1 MFIRNNKIMKITDLV
16 EKDDLLCDPN
26 KDFVPYS
33 GKVEGNVKG
42 ELIDG
47 MLNGEWV
54 ELFENGKIA
63 SIINYNKN
71 KMSGNY
77 KTFYSNGNAKEEG
90 KVYDNKWDGLFS
102 NYYENGNLRE
112 KKNYNKGTLKWKVQL
127 LLQ

>member
-1 MFIRNNKIMKITDLV
+1 MKITDLV

-26 KDFVPYS
+26 KDFVPYT

-63 SIINYNKN
+63 SMINYYKN

-90 KVYDNKWDGLFS
+90 KYMTI
-102 NYYENGNLRE
+102 NGMDYSVTTM
-112 KKNYNKGTLKWKVQL
+112 KMVI
-127 LLQ
+127 

>member
-1 MFIRNNKIMKITDLV
+1 MFMRNNKVMKITDLV

-26 KDFVPYS
+26 KDFAPYT

-54 ELFENGKIA
+54 QHFENGKIA
-63 SIINYNKN
+63 SLINYKKN

-90 KVYDNKWDGLFS
+90 KVYDNKWDGQFS
-102 NYYENGNLRE
+102 NYYENGNLR
-112 KKNYNKGTLKWKVQL
+112 
-127 LLQ
+127 

>member
-1 MFIRNNKIMKITDLV
+1 MKIKDLV
-16 EKDDLLCDPN
+16 EKDGLIYDPN
-26 KDFVPYS
+26 KDFALYT

-47 MLNGEWV
+47 MLHGEWV

-71 KMSGNY
+71 EMSGNY

-90 KVYDNKWDGLFS
+90 KVYDNKWDGLFI

-112 KKNYNKGTLKWKVQL
+112 KNN
-127 LLQ
+127 